1 MKRIIRL
8 TESDLTRIVKRVLK
22 EDVESEDITQLK
34 KEDIKSIRFL
44 DGKGRDILE
53 SFEVAPGSNDIVVK
67 VKPVNFVSPNE
78 KTQLRILLDQ
88 RIKVDL
94 MKQREG
100 VKVVEKTDGTLIYM
114 DNALKLLQDNFG
126 EHEINYSIR
135 TFNLI
140 ARVLGVTVKFNRDS
154 SIDYGF

>member
-53 SFEVAPGSNDIVVK
+53 SFEVDGKNNITVK
-67 VKPVNFVSPNE
+67 IKPVNFVNPNE
-78 KTQLRILLDQ
+78 NVQLRILFDN
-88 RIKVDL
+88 RIMIDD

-100 VKVVEKTDGTLIYM
+100 VKVVKKADGHLIYM
-114 DNALKLLQDNFG
+114 DNALKLLQDSYATNK
-126 EHEINYSIR
+126 IYYSLR
-135 TFNLI
+135 VFNLVG
-140 ARVLGVTVKFNRDS
+140 RSLGVTVKFNPES